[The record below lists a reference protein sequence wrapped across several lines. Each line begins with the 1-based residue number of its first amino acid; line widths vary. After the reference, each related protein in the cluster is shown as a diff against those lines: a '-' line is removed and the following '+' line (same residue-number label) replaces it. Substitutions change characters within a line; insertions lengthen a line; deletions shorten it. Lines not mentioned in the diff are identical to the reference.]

1 VIDMR
6 MVFSC
11 MARAPSADVPG
22 VRGGVPGGESLARHA
37 EENTGPVL
45 RGAYQA
51 APKGRLAAYRGAYGR
66 HAQTGSETARAW
78 AGIEIGGSGR
88 MHRM

>member
-22 VRGGVPGGESLARHA
+22 VRGGVSGGQSLARHA

-51 APKGRLAAYRGAYGR
+51 APERRLTAYRGAYGR
-66 HAQTGSETARAW
+66 RAQTENEGARAGL
-78 AGIEIGGSGR
+78 AS
-88 MHRM
+88 